1 MCPLLTAR
9 RMKQH
14 EKGQTYFWYLDRL
27 QLFRLSS
34 SRLNSYE
41 SKTWPMLSALEPL
54 WEMTVEDGGV
64 MSTHV
69 SALTSQTI
77 STEGIYRRKHS
88 LATTVTWRSCD
99 ATGPTGQQRSQVSGA
114 EIEPTPVWEEEELK
128 RTFDA
133 IFMLFLHNGSTVPFL
148 MTGVDAFL
156 FKW

>member
-99 ATGPTGQQRSQVSGA
+99 ATGPTTKISSLWSRNRTNTSLRGRGIKEDVWCYFYAFFTQRFNSS
-114 EIEPTPVWEEEELK
+114 ILNDWCRCLS
-128 RTFDA
+128 
-133 IFMLFLHNGSTVPFL
+133 L
-148 MTGVDAFL
+148 
-156 FKW
+156 